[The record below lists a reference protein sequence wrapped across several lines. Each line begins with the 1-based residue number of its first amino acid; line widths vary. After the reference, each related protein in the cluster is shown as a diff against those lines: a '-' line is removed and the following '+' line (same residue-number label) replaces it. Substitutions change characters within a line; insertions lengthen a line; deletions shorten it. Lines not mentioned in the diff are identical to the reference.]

1 MITFKLND
9 KAINIPS
16 CWEDVTFNQY
26 IKLLTAKDDTIEYI
40 SLFTGIEYSTL
51 KSAIIFGLDDILK
64 AVSFINKPP
73 QLPGSV
79 SECGPYKIP
88 INSKGAFNIQHES
101 LGQFEDMRS
110 VMKQVKEKDIV
121 SHTKAY
127 GKYVA
132 IYLQKIRDGHYN
144 PLAVPDM
151 EQEVDSMPAYQVIT
165 LGSFFFLRL
174 WSLSTGTANNS
185 PSIPTNRK
193 KSKPVSESSKK
204 RSGRSPRSR
213 KRR

>member
-1 MITFKLND
+1 MIQFKLNG
-9 KAINIPS
+9 KSINIPS
-16 CWEDVTFNQY
+16 CWEDVTFSQY
-26 IKLLTAKDDTIEYI
+26 IRMLTIKDDTIELI
-40 SLFTGIEYSTL
+40 SLFTGIEYATL

-73 QLPGSV
+73 QFPGSV

-88 INSKGAFNIQHES
+88 VNSKGAFNIQHES

-110 VMKQVKEKDIV
+110 VMKQVKEGDII

-132 IYLQKIRDGHYN
+132 IYLQKIRDGEYN

-151 EQEVDSMPAYQVIT
+151 EAGVDNMPAYQVIT
-165 LGSFFFLRL
+165 LGGFFFLRL
-174 WSLSTGTANNS
+174 WSLSTGTASNS
-185 PSIPTNRK
+185 PSIPTNPK
-193 KSKPVSESSKK
+193 KSKPVLKSSKK
-204 RSGRSPRSR
+204 SLDRSPRSR